1 MATEAKIPVI
11 SYRDLSGQE
20 CTELAPALQKA
31 GMTIAYTHLADPV
44 VAEVDG
50 KIVGFCFAQLIPHW
64 EPLWVE
70 REWRGMGIAEELA
83 KRALEKIT
91 KTGAQKFCCI
101 TTSAFAEKL
110 AREAGMREV
119 EGKLFVKD

>member
-1 MATEAKIPVI
+1 MASATKIPVVT
-11 SYRDLSGQE
+11 YRDLSKQE

-64 EPLWVE
+64 EPL
-70 REWRGMGIAEELA
+70 
-83 KRALEKIT
+83 
-91 KTGAQKFCCI
+91 
-101 TTSAFAEKL
+101 
-110 AREAGMREV
+110 
-119 EGKLFVKD
+119 